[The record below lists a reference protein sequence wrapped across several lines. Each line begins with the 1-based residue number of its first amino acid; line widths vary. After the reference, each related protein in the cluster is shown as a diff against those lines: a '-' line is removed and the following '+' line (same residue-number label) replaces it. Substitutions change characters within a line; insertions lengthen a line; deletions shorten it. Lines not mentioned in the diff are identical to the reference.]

1 MRAELLAMWF
11 AGFGT
16 IAAIFGAINMS
27 TKPKAA
33 DLAAESQ
40 EVVTT
45 TFEKTMDGLKQSAA
59 TATVGL
65 EKAQTKMKE
74 GVDRAMKTA
83 EQFAQFQQ
91 GNIEAFVKSG
101 QVFATGLQDIGKHVA
116 ATTQAN
122 FEEAVAAFR
131 QLTTVKSLREA
142 IELQTSFAK
151 TSLEKAV
158 AESGKLTET
167 GLKLAEQVA
176 APLTARVNAA
186 VETFSARA

>member
-1 MRAELLAMWF
+1 
-11 AGFGT
+11 
-16 IAAIFGAINMS
+16 MS
-27 TKPKAA
+27 TKPKAVEA
-33 DLAAESQ
+33 TAETQ
-40 EVVTT
+40 EVATL
-45 TFEKTMDGLKQSAA
+45 TFNKTVDGLKQSAEAA
-59 TATVGL
+59 TAGL
-65 EKAQTKMKE
+65 AKAQTKMKE

-91 GNIEAFVKSG
+91 GNIEAMMKSG
-101 QVFATGLQDIGKHVA
+101 QVLAAGLQDLGKHVA
-116 ATTQAN
+116 ATSQAN
-122 FEEAVAAFR
+122 FEEAVATFR

-151 TSLEKAV
+151 TSLEKAM

-176 APLTARVNAA
+176 APLTARVNVA

>member
-1 MRAELLAMWF
+1 
-11 AGFGT
+11 
-16 IAAIFGAINMS
+16 MS
-27 TKPKAA
+27 IKPKAVETTGEA
-33 DLAAESQ
+33 T
-40 EVVTT
+40 EVATL
-45 TFEKTMDGLKQSAA
+45 TFAKTVDGLKQSAA
-59 TATVGL
+59 AATAGL
-65 EKAQTKMKE
+65 EQAQVKMKE
-74 GVDRAMKTA
+74 GVSRAMKTA

-91 GNIEAFVKSG
+91 GNIEAMMKSS
-101 QVFATGLQDIGKHVA
+101 QVLATGLQDLGKHVA
-116 ATTQAN
+116 ATSQAN

-142 IELQTSFAK
+142 VELQTSFAK
-151 TSLEKAV
+151 ASMEKAM

>member
-1 MRAELLAMWF
+1 
-11 AGFGT
+11 
-16 IAAIFGAINMS
+16 MS
-27 TKPKAA
+27 MKPKAVDA
-33 DLAAESQ
+33 TAESQ
-40 EVVTT
+40 EVVTH
-45 TFEKTMDGLKQSAA
+45 TFAKTVDGLKQSAA
-59 TATVGL
+59 AATEGL
-65 EKAQTKMKE
+65 EKAQSKMKE
-74 GVDRAMKTA
+74 GVDRAMKSA

-91 GNIEAFVKSG
+91 GNIEAMMKSS
-101 QVFATGLQDIGKHVA
+101 QVLATGLQDLGKHVA
-116 ATTQAN
+116 ATSQAN
-122 FEEAVAAFR
+122 FEEAVATFR

-151 TSLEKAV
+151 TSLEKAM

>member
-1 MRAELLAMWF
+1 
-11 AGFGT
+11 
-16 IAAIFGAINMS
+16 MS
-27 TKPKAA
+27 TKPKTIEAT
-33 DLAAESQ
+33 AEIQ
-40 EVVTT
+40 EVTT
-45 TFEKTMDGLKQSAA
+45 HTFEKTVGGLKQSAA
-59 TATVGL
+59 AATAGL
-65 EKAQTKMKE
+65 EQAQTKMKE

-91 GNIEAFVKSG
+91 GNIEAMLKSG
-101 QVFATGLQDIGKHVA
+101 QVFATGLQDISKHVA

-151 TSLEKAV
+151 TSLEKAM

-167 GLKLAEQVA
+167 GLKLAEQVV

-186 VETFSARA
+186 VETFSAHA